1 MANGF
6 NNNLTRNKMILKLKV
21 WLLKKLLND
30 VSKHGHDGD
39 VYLAHINK
47 FEHKLLKAVGGE
59 ASINPD
65 TGLVQY
71 KGGGGGGGT
80 TTNEIDPKMWP
91 YVENVVQEAQ
101 GLYEKGAP
109 EYYKGQT
116 YLDPNKATSDSMS
129 MGMKLARG
137 GNNYLSGAQ
146 ETVGNHQTSVNP
158 ALAQYQAMGG
168 QNYRT
173 GNNDAIGGFKGL
185 QGNKITTGNNDAIGG
200 FKDLQG
206 NTITS
211 GTNEALAGMRGLQGG
226 NTNMAL
232 AGTQATA
239 NGDYLQNNPNFN
251 AVMDSAGKKASDIY
265 NAATQNTASSASQ
278 AGRYGSNAHA
288 RLQAGNAGKLAD
300 SLANTAGQYAYQ
312 NYGAERANQEN
323 AIGRLGD
330 ISNNQFNQQMQ
341 ATQGLGNLADNQLG
355 RDMNAQQNTF
365 GNQLSATQGLS
376 SANEAQFGREMNA
389 QQNNF
394 SNSLSATQGLS
405 SANESQ
411 FGRQDNA
418 NQNNFNNNLAATQG
432 LGNLSESQ
440 ANRQLNAAGMAPSMA
455 NAQYQDIDRLS
466 QYGQQQEGYDQ
477 TALNADIARHDYGQN
492 ANMQHLQNFA
502 NIVNGVPMGSKS
514 TTSNSGGGK

>member
-1 MANGF
+1 
-6 NNNLTRNKMILKLKV
+6 MILKLKV

-47 FEHKLLKAVGGE
+47 FEDKLLKTVGGE
-59 ASINPD
+59 GSINPD
-65 TGLVQY
+65 TGLIQY
-71 KGGGGGGGT
+71 KGGGGGGST

-91 YVENVVQEAQ
+91 HVENVLNE
-101 GLYEKGAP
+101 GKRLYEEGAP
-109 EYYKGQT
+109 QYYEGQT
-116 YLDPNKATSDSMS
+116 YLDPNQATSDA
-129 MGMKLARG
+129 MGQGMDMARRQQGSGYLA
-137 GNNYLSGAQ
+137 NAQ
-146 ETVGNHQTSVNP
+146 NTVNNHQTSVNP

-168 QNYRT
+168 QNYKT
-173 GNNDAIGGFKGL
+173 GSNDAIGGFRGL
-185 QGNKITTGNNDAIGG
+185 QGNKITTGSNDAIGG

-211 GTNEALAGMRGLQGG
+211 GTNEAMAGMRDLQGG
-226 NTNMAL
+226 NVNGAL
-232 AGTQATA
+232 AGTEATA
-239 NGDYLQNNPNFN
+239 RGDYLQNNPNFD
-251 AVMDSAGKKASDIY
+251 AVMESAGNKATDIY
-265 NAATQNTASSASQ
+265 NKATQGTASNASM

-288 RLQAGNAGKLAD
+288 RMQGENAGQLASSLAD
-300 SLANTAGQYAYQ
+300 TAGKYSYENFARER
-312 NYGAERANQEN
+312 GAQEN

-330 ISNNQFNQQMQ
+330 ISNNNFNQQMQ

-376 SANEAQFGREMNA
+376 GANQEQLGREMNA

-405 SANESQ
+405 GANESQ
-411 FGRQDNA
+411 FNRQDNA
-418 NQNNFNNNLAATQG
+418 NQNNFNNNLQATQG
-432 LGNLSESQ
+432 LGNLSEQQ
-440 ANRQLNAAGMAPSMA
+440 ANRQLSASGMAPSMA
-455 NAQYQDIDRLS
+455 NAQYQDIDRLAG
-466 QYGQQQEGYDQ
+466 YGQQQEGYDQ
-477 TALNADIARHDYGQN
+477 TKLNADIARWDYGQN
-492 ANMQHLQNFA
+492 ANMQHLNNFA